1 MVRPM
6 PRKPPTAASTSW
18 LKIIGFVVGGL
29 MLLVVLAGLGVYF
42 YLNHLKSTL
51 TAAAPLEMAPVEVTP
66 VQKRQVEKVYNQVRQ
81 ALEQGR
87 ATEAVLA
94 GEDLNAL
101 LSLAPETREVSRRAA
116 FALDGDTAKATLSLP
131 LDGVDGMQGRYL
143 NGDFTFRLA
152 VRDGNLQIEILSA
165 VANRRQVPQY
175 IIDKLNE
182 RDLGREV
189 GHRLG
194 GSQMS
199 RIDSLV
205 IEGGQL
211 KVRTKAGR

>member
-18 LKIIGFVVGGL
+18 LKIIGVVVGGL
-29 MLLVVLAGLGVYF
+29 ALLVVLTGVAVYF

-51 TAAAPLEMAPVEVTP
+51 TATAPLEMAPVEVTP

-101 LSLAPETREVSRRAA
+101 LSLAPETRAVSRRAA
-116 FALDGDTAKATLSLP
+116 IALEGETAKATLSLP
-131 LDGVDGMQGRYL
+131 LDGVEGMQGRYL

-152 VRDGNLQIEILSA
+152 VRDGTMQITILSA

-189 GHRLG
+189 ARRLG
-194 GSQMS
+194 GSQVN

-211 KVRTKAGR
+211 KMRTKATR